1 MNGDFESVHN
11 VHEQAVFQAVL
22 DALSDYPKL
31 PPEVVA
37 DVACV
42 ALNKL
47 PPRYIRHAVDHAF
60 FLTESERAANDAAIA
75 EAVNAGFQFVLARNA
90 MRARR

>member
-1 MNGDFESVHN
+1 MSGDFESVHN
-11 VHEQAVFQAVL
+11 VHEQAVFRAVL
-22 DALSDYPKL
+22 DALPDYPKL
-31 PPEVVA
+31 SPEIVA

-47 PPRYIRHAVDHAF
+47 PPRYIRHAADHAF
-60 FLTESERAANDAAIA
+60 FLTEAERNANDAAIA

-90 MRARR
+90 MLARR